1 MASFVV
7 AEYGSALIKS
17 TNLNLNASAV
27 AAAIGAMKVSCL
39 SKVKLDPELFVALPE
54 LVAVL

>member
-27 AAAIGAMKVSCL
+27 AAAIGVSP
-39 SKVKLDPELFVALPE
+39 KTVQ
-54 LVAVL
+54 